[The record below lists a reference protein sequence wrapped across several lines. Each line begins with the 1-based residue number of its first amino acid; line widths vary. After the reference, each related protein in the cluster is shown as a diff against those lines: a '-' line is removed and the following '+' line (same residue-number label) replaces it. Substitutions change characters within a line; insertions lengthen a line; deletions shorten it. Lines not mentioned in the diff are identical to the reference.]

1 MRKFDFLTQIDMRN
15 LDYSV
20 FAVEAISLIYSIQ
33 VIMSELIPRFEQRIE
48 DRATMGPKQLPTAG
62 AIRVK
67 NEKGEIVMKKI
78 KVTRYTAG
86 QM

>member
-1 MRKFDFLTQIDMRN
+1 MG
-15 LDYSV
+15 
-20 FAVEAISLIYSIQ
+20 
-33 VIMSELIPRFEQRIE
+33 ELIPRFEQRIE

-67 NEKGEIVMKKI
+67 NEKGEIVMKKV